1 MLGSLDNYSGF
12 TNTIKVESDSKLEE
26 GMSIHKKKENKD
38 NQFTCPNPSCGRAFS
53 NPIKAE
59 NLSLKNG
66 VYDACPYCLTEI
78 TVEKGILMTKEKEEY
93 ALFNEKKTEQ
103 KMQTTIERPSV
114 EATTKPDTC
123 AHHFG
128 YLSQRST
135 KEKIPEEC
143 MMCEKIVQCMLQRVK
158 G

>member
-1 MLGSLDNYSGF
+1 LDNYSGF

-26 GMSIHKKKENKD
+26 GMPIHKKKENKD
-38 NQFTCPNPSCGRAFS
+38 NQSFTCPNPSCGRVFS
-53 NPIKAE
+53 KPIKAE

-66 VYDACPYCLTEI
+66 AYDACPYCLTEI
-78 TVEKGILMTKEKEEY
+78 TAEKSILIMEETEKEKPKLSIEEKSEQETQ
-93 ALFNEKKTEQ
+93 LPLEKVNVDTLAK
-103 KMQTTIERPSV
+103 P
-114 EATTKPDTC
+114 ATCT
-123 AHHFG
+123 HNFG

>member
-1 MLGSLDNYSGF
+1 MDNYSGF

-26 GMSIHKKKENKD
+26 GTPIPKNKG
-38 NQFTCPNPSCGRAFS
+38 NQGNQSFTCPNPSCGRVFTK
-53 NPIKAE
+53 PIKAE

-66 VYDACPYCLTEI
+66 TYDACPYCLTEI
-78 TVEKGILMTKEKEEY
+78 TVEKSILITEETEKEKPTP
-93 ALFNEKKTEQ
+93 LIEKSVKQEAQPTLERVHSE
-103 KMQTTIERPSV
+103 TI
-114 EATTKPDTC
+114 TKPDTC

>member
-1 MLGSLDNYSGF
+1 MEFN
-12 TNTIKVESDSKLEE
+12 SKLEE
-26 GMSIHKKKENKD
+26 GMPIHTKKENKG
-38 NQFTCPNPSCGRAFS
+38 NQSFTCPNPSCGRVFA

-59 NLSLKNG
+59 NLSLKSG

-78 TVEKGILMTKEKEEY
+78 TFEKNISATKEREEETHIPSD
-93 ALFNEKKTEQ
+93 EKKN
-103 KMQTTIERPSV
+103 ERKSRLIPEKEPV
-114 EATTKPDTC
+114 EAPSKPTTCT
-123 AHHFG
+123 HHFG

-135 KEKIPEEC
+135 KEQIPEEC

>member
-1 MLGSLDNYSGF
+1 MP
-12 TNTIKVESDSKLEE
+12 
-26 GMSIHKKKENKD
+26 IHKKKENKD
-38 NQFTCPNPSCGRAFS
+38 NQSFTCPNPSCGRVFA

-78 TVEKGILMTKEKEEY
+78 TVEKSILITEEKEKEKLAPSIES
-93 ALFNEKKTEQ
+93 KVEQ
-103 KMQTTIERPSV
+103 KAQPIIERASV
-114 EATTKPDTC
+114 EIPAKPTTCT
-123 AHHFG
+123 HHFG